1 VKIVVIAVGKPGAL
15 LAEAIREYESRA
27 ARYWSIEFIE
37 VRAERAL
44 GEADQRRVKDA
55 ESVRV
60 LERVTMG
67 YELFALTRGGGD
79 AWTSTRLAKH
89 LGDLAARSRPGAAFM
104 IGGAFGLSD
113 DALMRADR
121 RLRLSTFTLPHDV
134 ARLVLAEQLY
144 RAGSILRGEPY
155 HKGGE

>member
-1 VKIVVIAVGKPGAL
+1 MKLVVIAVGRPSAL
-15 LAEAIREYESRA
+15 LADAIREYESRA

-44 GEADQRRVKDA
+44 GEADQRRVKDV

-60 LERVTMG
+60 LERVTTG
-67 YELFALTRGGGD
+67 FELFALTRGGGD

-121 RLRLSTFTLPHDV
+121 RLRLSTFTLPHDL
-134 ARLVLAEQLY
+134 ARLLLAEQLY